1 MFPSNACAVS
11 ILSNTVV
18 GFKVM
23 DYIPDVS
30 QDWLLPFQPPRLYR
44 HHRLRIPRCQRA
56 HVGEDQVPRAIAAEL
71 FLVLPAHYRERA

>member
-11 ILSNTVV
+11 ILSNTVL

-30 QDWLLPFQPPRLYR
+30 TGAAPP
-44 HHRLRIPRCQRA
+44 
-56 HVGEDQVPRAIAAEL
+56 DSNPRAYTATTVSVSPAASAL
-71 FLVLPAHYRERA
+71 M

>member
-11 ILSNTVV
+11 ILPNTVV

-30 QDWLLPFQPPRLYR
+30 QDWRLPFQPPTYNATTVSVS
-44 HHRLRIPRCQRA
+44 P
-56 HVGEDQVPRAIAAEL
+56 AASA
-71 FLVLPAHYRERA
+71 FM